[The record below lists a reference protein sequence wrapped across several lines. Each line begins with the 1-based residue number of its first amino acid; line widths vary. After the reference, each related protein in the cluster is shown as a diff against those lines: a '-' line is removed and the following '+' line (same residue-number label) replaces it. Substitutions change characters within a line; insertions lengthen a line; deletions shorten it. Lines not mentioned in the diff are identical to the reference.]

1 MREMVNEMK
10 CEPRVEEKCSPTT
23 ELECRFVLFNSP
35 FLCNVHVGRR
45 HIKILDS
52 QICRVYNSLMS
63 ALDFINWPPSLQY
76 QNEKMPKSQLD
87 SLLLKI
93 HHSRVPLVGWLT
105 FFLSVHNTWNGGH
118 LKNNNILLIRMVQE
132 NKCIDMEDTKCTTV
146 YEEQCKSGTEKKCST
161 VYDTVTKRFFRA

>member
-1 MREMVNEMK
+1 MK
-10 CEPRVEEKCSPTT
+10 
-23 ELECRFVLFNSP
+23 
-35 FLCNVHVGRR
+35 
-45 HIKILDS
+45 
-52 QICRVYNSLMS
+52 
-63 ALDFINWPPSLQY
+63 
-76 QNEKMPKSQLD
+76 KMPKSLLD

-105 FFLSVHNTWNGGH
+105 FFLSVHNTWNWGH